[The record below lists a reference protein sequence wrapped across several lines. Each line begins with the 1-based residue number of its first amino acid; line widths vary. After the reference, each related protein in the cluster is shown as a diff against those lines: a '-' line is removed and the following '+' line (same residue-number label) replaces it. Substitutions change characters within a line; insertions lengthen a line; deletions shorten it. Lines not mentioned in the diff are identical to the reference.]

1 MDDFVEKE
9 RQQML
14 KPVNHRAKD
23 FDIDDDQRLIGFGVL
38 GSQGTRESI
47 LSSNNVEIKIAHEA
61 QTSSYL
67 QSEINND
74 NPLDSRTSI
83 VSINLKELTDKLEEG
98 QKGISFS
105 NVELNNKGSFDLD
118 ELKQEKI
125 QNQIKLLQLDIDHN
139 S

>member
-1 MDDFVEKE
+1 
-9 RQQML
+9 ML

-74 NPLDSRTSI
+74 NPLDSRASI

-118 ELKQEKI
+118 ELK
-125 QNQIKLLQLDIDHN
+125 
-139 S
+139 